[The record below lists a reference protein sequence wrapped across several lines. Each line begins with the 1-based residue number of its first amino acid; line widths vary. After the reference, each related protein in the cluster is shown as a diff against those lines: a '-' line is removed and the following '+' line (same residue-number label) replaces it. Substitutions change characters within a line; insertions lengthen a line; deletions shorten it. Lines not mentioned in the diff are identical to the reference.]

1 MNIDKKCTIRHCVFL
16 ILRQRFDY
24 ISLLFQIIFI
34 IWKIGIK
41 LRFVNGLS
49 YKRTFRDC
57 RRRLTET
64 GECIMRKTEKGAARP
79 LLSIQY
85 ISCFAVYHI
94 LNADEVFFP
103 EIGKVVY
110 TLFPQ

>member
-1 MNIDKKCTIRHCVFL
+1 
-16 ILRQRFDY
+16 
-24 ISLLFQIIFI
+24 
-34 IWKIGIK
+34 
-41 LRFVNGLS
+41 
-49 YKRTFRDC
+49 
-57 RRRLTET
+57 
-64 GECIMRKTEKGAARP
+64 MRKTEKGAARP